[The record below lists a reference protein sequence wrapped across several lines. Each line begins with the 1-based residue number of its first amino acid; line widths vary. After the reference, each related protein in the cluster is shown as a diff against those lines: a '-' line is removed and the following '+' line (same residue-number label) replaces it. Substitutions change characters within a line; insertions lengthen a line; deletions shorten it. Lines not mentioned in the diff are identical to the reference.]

1 MELRVLVKSIVR
13 VKLMGLCKTIPLI
26 IHRVSAEMRLIG
38 IQQATLVRLTV
49 RRFGML
55 KKESVVI
62 SVHAKIIRYLTNKKN
77 FAK

>member
-1 MELRVLVKSIVR
+1 
-13 VKLMGLCKTIPLI
+13 MGLCKTIPLI